1 MSKRNSNPGANTLF
15 NYFTKTPPCN
25 KKLKPSEDSEADNV
39 LNSPVSSKKGNKT
52 ESKKRERQATPSP
65 DPRKSDSE
73 DDVPVVVKK
82 RKRIRLNPVD
92 SDDSDIENKV
102 DNKIGSPEDKVSLS
116 TRKLQDNFT
125 FGSPKSASPKV
136 TKTKKNPN
144 EAQPTIK
151 EEPTSQYTEDG
162 NWVHCKLDWLKPEK
176 IRDATKRKPDHP
188 DYDPS
193 TLYVP
198 PDFMKS
204 QTPAHRQW
212 WEMKSK
218 YYDCVLFFK
227 VGKFYELYHMD
238 AAVGVNELGF
248 SYMK

>member
-1 MSKRNSNPGANTLF
+1 MAKEGQLYAMDLQGFWMDVGQPKDFLTGMCLYLNSLRQKNPSMLYEG
-15 NYFTKTPPCN
+15 
-25 KKLKPSEDSEADNV
+25 SGVVGNV
-39 LNSPVSSKKGNKT
+39 LIDPTATIGKGCRIGPNVT
-52 ESKKRERQATPSP
+52 IGPHVVIEDGKKRERQATPSP

-144 EAQPTIK
+144 EAQ
-151 EEPTSQYTEDG
+151 
-162 NWVHCKLDWLKPEK
+162 
-176 IRDATKRKPDHP
+176 
-188 DYDPS
+188 
-193 TLYVP
+193 
-198 PDFMKS
+198 
-204 QTPAHRQW
+204 
-212 WEMKSK
+212 
-218 YYDCVLFFK
+218 
-227 VGKFYELYHMD
+227 
-238 AAVGVNELGF
+238 
-248 SYMK
+248 